1 LKHFVV
7 GNPEDLKH
15 FVAGALGISG
25 GKAKELIDTRNV
37 LVNRQRVWIATHQL
51 RHGDVVEIAGGT
63 PLGGMSPLNPA
74 QQGQTLLPVLYRD
87 DCVIAV
93 NKPAGLVSD
102 QGDTPRRD
110 VPTTVEGLLRKQ
122 LSDPRIRTIHR
133 LDRDTTGV
141 LLFARNDTVFEEYK
155 NLWRE
160 KQVEKTYRAICYNP
174 ARFRQTR
181 VARPVE
187 GRPAVSEIT
196 LLAKARGYSYFE
208 ITTRTGRKHQ
218 VRVHLSAL
226 HHPVVGDKEYGAKVI
241 TDPAV
246 RNITRQML
254 HCCRITTTRTPH
266 SALRTPQSA
275 VSISAPLPSDFTQV
289 LVRLRL
295 ARKP

>member
-1 LKHFVV
+1 MKRFTV
-7 GNPEDLKH
+7 GNPGDLKR

-37 LVNRQRVWIATHQL
+37 LVNRQRVWIATHRL
-51 RHGDVVEIAGGT
+51 HHGDIVEIAGQDST
-63 PLGGMSPLNPA
+63 PA
-74 QQGQTLLPVLYRD
+74 QPGQIVLPILHRD

-102 QGDTPRRD
+102 QSPDS
-110 VPTTVEGLLRKQ
+110 VEALLRKQ
-122 LSDPRIRTIHR
+122 LNDPHIRAIHR

-141 LLFARNDTVFEEYK
+141 LLFARNDPVLEEYK
-155 NLWRE
+155 TLWRG

-181 VARPVE
+181 VAQPVD
-187 GRPAVSEIT
+187 GRPAASEIA

-208 ITTRTGRKHQ
+208 VKTRTGRKHQ

-226 HHPVVGDKEYGAKVI
+226 HHPVVGDKEYGAKLI
-241 TDPAV
+241 SDPAV

-254 HCCRITTTRTPH
+254 HCYRISTVRK
-266 SALRTPQSA
+266 AGGGLRNPEL
-275 VSISAPLPSDFTQV
+275 SITAPLPSDFR
-289 LVRLRL
+289 LAGVRLGLISRSH
-295 ARKP
+295 

>member
-1 LKHFVV
+1 MKRFVI

-37 LVNRQRVWIATHQL
+37 LVNRQRVWIATHML
-51 RHGDVVEIAGGT
+51 RHGDVVEIAGQSTT
-63 PLGGMSPLNPA
+63 PS
-74 QQGQTLLPVLYRD
+74 QQGQTLLPVLFRD

-102 QGDTPRRD
+102 QSPES
-110 VPTTVEGLLRKQ
+110 VETLLRKQ
-122 LSDPRIRTIHR
+122 LNDPHVRAIHR

-181 VARPVE
+181 IDLPVE
-187 GRPAVSEIT
+187 GRPASSEVT
-196 LLAKARGYSYFE
+196 LLAKVRGYSYFE
-208 ITTRTGRKHQ
+208 TKTRTGRKHQ

-226 HHPVVGDKEYGAKVI
+226 HYPVVGDKEYGAKVI
-241 TDPAV
+241 TDPSV

-254 HCCRITTTRTPH
+254 HCCRITTTRSPH
-266 SALRTPQSA
+266 SAVRTPQSA

>member
-1 LKHFVV
+1 LALPLKRFVI

-37 LVNRQRVWIATHQL
+37 LVNRQRVWIATHLL
-51 RHGDVVEIAGGT
+51 RHGDVVEIAGQSTT
-63 PLGGMSPLNPA
+63 PT
-74 QQGQTLLPVLYRD
+74 QQGHVLLPVLYRD
-87 DCVIAV
+87 DRVIAV

-102 QGDTPRRD
+102 ESPGS
-110 VPTTVEGLLRKQ
+110 VEALLRKQ
-122 LSDPRIRTIHR
+122 LSDPHVRAIHR

-141 LLFARNDTVFEEYK
+141 LLFACNDTVFEEYK

-181 VARPVE
+181 VAQPVE

-208 ITTRTGRKHQ
+208 IKTRTGRRHQ
-218 VRVHLSAL
+218 VRVHLSSL
-226 HHPVVGDKEYGAKVI
+226 HHPVVGDKQYGAKVI

-254 HCCRITTTRTPH
+254 HCCRI
-266 SALRTPQSA
+266 SA
-275 VSISAPLPSDFTQV
+275 VREAENGLPGTELSVTALLPSDFTQV

-295 ARKP
+295 TRKP